1 MNPNTNKEKYLEN
14 YPIPL
19 TSESI
24 EVILSQMK
32 KNICKIYMD
41 DGSTGTG
48 FFCKIPYPDKSL
60 LIPVLVTNNHLIDDS
75 HLGKDKYIIFTI
87 NNDTIKYKIIIG
99 DRKVYTSKLYDTT
112 IIEIFEDK
120 DNIKDFLELDFS
132 IHEETFNNLY
142 IKKSVYLLQYPKN
155 EKVSV
160 SYGII
165 KGIDLSNNFDISHL
179 CSTKEGASGSPL
191 MNITSKKLIGI
202 HRGASNNY
210 DFNKATLLVYPFKE
224 FISKIKEKKIP
235 KTHFIL
241 ENDVKNV
248 INQPTYLGNYRDKN
262 LRALMSDNCEFN
274 KNSQGY
280 QIFGLIGD
288 NLYGVLEGPPQT
300 FYEYGYYYF
309 IIIIPADYPLKTPKF
324 YFQTKIFHPNIDE
337 FGLVSVDILQDY
349 WSPAQCRFEK
359 IIYSVQSL
367 LDDPNPYVFVNESAA
382 KLYKENIKEYERVVR
397 KYVSDYANFDAVQKE
412 LKKMNFEME
421 FN

>member
-1 MNPNTNKEKYLEN
+1 MNQNTNKEKYLEN

-48 FFCKIPYPDKSL
+48 FFCKIPYPNKSL

-75 HLGKDKYIIFTI
+75 HLRKDKYIIFTI
-87 NNDTIKYKIIIG
+87 NNDTTKYKIIIG

-165 KGIDLSNNFDISHL
+165 KGIDLSNNFDINHL
-179 CSTKEGASGSPL
+179 CCTKEGASGSPL

-224 FISKIKEKKIP
+224 LISKIKEKKIP

-241 ENDVKNV
+241 ENNVKNV
-248 INQPTYLGNYRDKN
+248 INQPTYLGNHRDKK
-262 LRALMSDNCEFN
+262 LRSLMSENSKNN
-274 KNSQGY
+274 KYSKGY

-309 IIIIPADYPLKTPKF
+309 IIIIPVDYPLKSPKF

-337 FGLVSVDILQDY
+337 FGLVSVDILQDQ
-349 WSPAQCRFEK
+349 WSPAQNRFEK

-367 LDDPNPYVFVNESAA
+367 LDDPNPEVFVNESAA

-397 KYVSDYANFDAVQKE
+397 KYASYYANFDAVQKE

>member
-32 KNICKIYMD
+32 RNICKIYMD

-75 HLGKDKYIIFTI
+75 HLRKDKYIIFTI

-99 DRKVYTSKLYDTT
+99 ERKVYTSKLYDTT

-202 HRGASNNY
+202 HRGTGNNY

-224 FISKIKEKKIP
+224 FISKIKDKEKP

-241 ENDVKNV
+241 ENNVKNV
-248 INQPTYLGNYRDKN
+248 INQPKILRNSRDYLLRKLMLDNSKN
-262 LRALMSDNCEFN
+262 N
-274 KNSQGY
+274 KYSKGY

-288 NLYGVLEGPPQT
+288 NLYGVLEGPPKT
-300 FYEYGYYYF
+300 FYEYGFYYF
-309 IIIIPADYPLKTPKF
+309 IIIIPLNYHTSPPKF

>member
-1 MNPNTNKEKYLEN
+1 MQK
-14 YPIPL
+14 
-19 TSESI
+19 S
-24 EVILSQMK
+24 
-32 KNICKIYMD
+32 ICKIYMD
-41 DGSTGTG
+41 NGAKGTG
-48 FFCKIPYPDKSL
+48 FFCRVPYPDKNHY
-60 LIPVLVTNNHLIDDS
+60 INCLVTNNHVIDEPY
-75 HLGKDKYIIFTI
+75 LDKNKSIELSI
-87 NNDTIKYKIIIG
+87 NNNKIEKIIKI
-99 DRKVYTSKLYDTT
+99 DNRRVYTNNLYDTT

-120 DNIKDFLELDFS
+120 DNIKDFLKLDFS
-132 IHEETFNNLY
+132 IHEETSNNLY

-202 HRGASNNY
+202 HSGTSNNY

-224 FISKIKEKKIP
+224 FISKIKEEKKP

-274 KNSQGY
+274 RNSQGY

-367 LDDPNPYVFVNESAA
+367 LDDPNPEVFVNESAA

>member
-1 MNPNTNKEKYLEN
+1 
-14 YPIPL
+14 
-19 TSESI
+19 
-24 EVILSQMK
+24 
-32 KNICKIYMD
+32 
-41 DGSTGTG
+41 
-48 FFCKIPYPDKSL
+48 
-60 LIPVLVTNNHLIDDS
+60 
-75 HLGKDKYIIFTI
+75 
-87 NNDTIKYKIIIG
+87 
-99 DRKVYTSKLYDTT
+99 
-112 IIEIFEDK
+112 
-120 DNIKDFLELDFS
+120 
-132 IHEETFNNLY
+132 
-142 IKKSVYLLQYPKN
+142 
-155 EKVSV
+155 
-160 SYGII
+160 
-165 KGIDLSNNFDISHL
+165 
-179 CSTKEGASGSPL
+179 

-202 HRGASNNY
+202 HRGTGNNY

-224 FISKIKEKKIP
+224 FISKIKEKKRP

-367 LDDPNPYVFVNESAA
+367 LDDPNPEVFVNESAA

-397 KYVSDYANFDAVQKE
+397 KYASDYANFDAVQKE

>member
-1 MNPNTNKEKYLEN
+1 MNQNTNKEKYLEN

-48 FFCKIPYPDKSL
+48 FFCKIPYPNKSL

-75 HLGKDKYIIFTI
+75 HLRKDKYIIFTI
-87 NNDTIKYKIIIG
+87 NNDTTKYKIIIG

-165 KGIDLSNNFDISHL
+165 KGIDLSNNFDINHL
-179 CSTKEGASGSPL
+179 CCTKEGASGSPL

-241 ENDVKNV
+241 ENNVKNV
-248 INQPTYLGNYRDKN
+248 INQPTYLGNHRDKK
-262 LRALMSDNCEFN
+262 LRSLMSENSKNN
-274 KNSQGY
+274 KYSKGY

-309 IIIIPADYPLKTPKF
+309 IIIIPVDYPLKSPKF

-337 FGLVSVDILQDY
+337 FGLVSVDILQDQ
-349 WSPAQCRFEK
+349 WSPAQNRFEK

-367 LDDPNPYVFVNESAA
+367 LDDPNPEVFVNESAA

-397 KYVSDYANFDAVQKE
+397 KYASYYANFDAVQKE